1 MNPQAY
7 DIDFNDPKIQKAWA
21 YFQQQQKTT
30 QMPQNPLQ
38 MNQPMPQNPLQ
49 MNQQMPQQMPLQMNQ
64 QMPQQMPLQMNQQM
78 SQMPQMNMQQML
90 FQQQQQQQQ
99 QYMMMMQQYQ
109 LFQQQ
114 QLYNKFLNY
123 CSMTGTNPN
132 DQGAFMAYCNS
143 MQNQMPNS
151 QNNINLNN
159 NNNFQQQQINNMAK
173 SQGNQVMNQ
182 ASAQNTNN
190 VYVND
195 PNQPKEVIPRKEETL
210 YLNAAGGKSGPTQLS
225 AMGMGNNNVIN
236 VTLTA
241 TSGLKVVIA
250 APKTMTFS
258 ELFKNYVKKVGVPED
273 VIGTKIV
280 FLFNAEKLKV
290 DSQEPIS
297 TLFKTFNANVTVLD
311 QGNIIGA

>member
-7 DIDFNDPKIQKAWA
+7 DIDFNDPKVQKAWA
-21 YFQQQQKTT
+21 YFQQQQMTQKPQ
-30 QMPQNPLQ
+30 QMPQ
-38 MNQPMPQNPLQ
+38 MQP
-49 MNQQMPQQMPLQMNQ
+49 QMPQQMQP
-64 QMPQQMPLQMNQQM
+64 QMPQQMQMPQM
-78 SQMPQMNMQQML
+78 PQMPQMNMQQML
-90 FQQQQQQQQ
+90 FQQQQQQ
-99 QYMMMMQQYQ
+99 YMMMQQYQ

-159 NNNFQQQQINNMAK
+159 NNNFQQPQINNMAK
-173 SQGNQVMNQ
+173 SQGNQVMNPT
-182 ASAQNTNN
+182 SAQNTNN

-210 YLNAAGGKSGPTQLS
+210 YLNAAGGKSGPSQLS
-225 AMGMGNNNVIN
+225 AMGMGNNSVVN

-258 ELFKNYVKKVGVPED
+258 ELFKNYEKKVGVPED

>member
-7 DIDFNDPKIQKAWA
+7 DIDFNDPKVQKAWA
-21 YFQQQQKTT
+21 YFQQQQQMKQMT
-30 QMPQNPLQ
+30 QMP
-38 MNQPMPQNPLQ
+38 
-49 MNQQMPQQMPLQMNQ
+49 QMPQQMPQMQ
-64 QMPQQMPLQMNQQM
+64 PQMPQQMQMPQM
-78 SQMPQMNMQQML
+78 PQMPQMNMQQML
-90 FQQQQQQQQ
+90 FQQQQQQ
-99 QYMMMMQQYQ
+99 YMMMQQYQ

-159 NNNFQQQQINNMAK
+159 NNNFQQPQINNMAK
-173 SQGNQVMNQ
+173 SQGNQVMNPT
-182 ASAQNTNN
+182 SAQNTNN

-210 YLNAAGGKSGPTQLS
+210 YLNAAGGKSGPSQLS
-225 AMGMGNNNVIN
+225 AMGMGNNSVVN

>member
-1 MNPQAY
+1 MNPQANN
-7 DIDFNDPKIQKAWA
+7 IDLNDPKVQQALA
-21 YFQQQQKTT
+21 FFQQQLRQQ
-30 QMPQNPLQ
+30 QMQPQ
-38 MNQPMPQNPLQ
+38 MI
-49 MNQQMPQQMPLQMNQ
+49 QMPQQMQPQMT
-64 QMPQQMPLQMNQQM
+64 QMPQQMQ
-78 SQMPQMNMQQML
+78 PQMNMQQML
-90 FQQQQQQQQ
+90 FQQQQQQ
-99 QYMMMMQQYQ
+99 YMMMQQYQ

-159 NNNFQQQQINNMAK
+159 NNNFQQPQINNMAK
-173 SQGNQVMNQ
+173 SQGNQVMNPT
-182 ASAQNTNN
+182 SAQNTNN

-225 AMGMGNNNVIN
+225 AMGMGNNSVIN

-297 TLFKTFNANVTVLD
+297 TLFKAFNANVTVLD

>member
-21 YFQQQQKTT
+21 YFQQQQQMKQMT
-30 QMPQNPLQ
+30 QMP
-38 MNQPMPQNPLQ
+38 
-49 MNQQMPQQMPLQMNQ
+49 QMPQQMPQMQ
-64 QMPQQMPLQMNQQM
+64 PQMPQQMQMPQM

-90 FQQQQQQQQ
+90 FQQQQLQQQ
-99 QYMMMMQQYQ
+99 QYMMMMQQQQY
-109 LFQQQ
+109 FQQQ

-123 CSMTGTNPN
+123 CNMTGTNPN

-195 PNQPKEVIPRKEETL
+195 PNQPNEVIPRKEETL

-225 AMGMGNNNVIN
+225 AMGMGNNSVVN

-297 TLFKTFNANVTVLD
+297 TLFKAFNANVTVLD

>member
-1 MNPQAY
+1 
-7 DIDFNDPKIQKAWA
+7 
-21 YFQQQQKTT
+21 
-30 QMPQNPLQ
+30 MP
-38 MNQPMPQNPLQ
+38 
-49 MNQQMPQQMPLQMNQ
+49 
-64 QMPQQMPLQMNQQM
+64 
-78 SQMPQMNMQQML
+78 QMPQMNMQQML

-151 QNNINLNN
+151 QNNINLNK

-225 AMGMGNNNVIN
+225 AMGMGNNSVIN

-297 TLFKTFNANVTVLD
+297 TLFKAFNANVTVLD